1 MALSDG
7 SLMLVSPLSLFWP
20 LYRHDLDTILLEH
33 LNLMDLCI
41 LHDLIFLILLISL
54 ILFEFIIKKLHN
66 VQIDEEILQQ
76 VIEMGFNRTALVESL
91 GNRVQNEVSFAT
103 LSC

>member
-1 MALSDG
+1 MTLIRF
-7 SLMLVSPLSLFWP
+7 SLN
-20 LYRHDLDTILLEH
+20 ILISWT
-33 LNLMDLCI
+33 CA
-41 LHDLIFLILLISL
+41 HDLIFLILLISL
-54 ILFEFIIKKLHN
+54 ILFEIIIKKLHN